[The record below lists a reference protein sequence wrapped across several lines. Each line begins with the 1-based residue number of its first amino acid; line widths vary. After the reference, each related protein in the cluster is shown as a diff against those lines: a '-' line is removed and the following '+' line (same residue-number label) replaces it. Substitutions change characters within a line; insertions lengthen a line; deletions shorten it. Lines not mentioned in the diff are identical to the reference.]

1 MRQSLVRALLA
12 STSLVAIPLAPL
24 SSGASSPTAQQTRIA
39 GAADAA
45 PVVVVGRVTDAGSRA
60 PIAGAT
66 VSLRGDNLGATTDS
80 AGRYRLSLPAKMRG
94 TSVTMDARRIGYRP
108 VQRTVRFNA
117 DSLTIDFAL
126 QVSAMHLP
134 EEDFND
140 DDKDAGDLGS
150 GHSVTALYEALRGTI
165 P

>member
-1 MRQSLVRALLA
+1 M
-12 STSLVAIPLAPL
+12 
-24 SSGASSPTAQQTRIA
+24 
-39 GAADAA
+39 
-45 PVVVVGRVTDAGSRA
+45 VVVGRVTDAGGRA

-66 VSLRGDNLGATTDS
+66 VSLQGGNLGATTDS

-94 TSVTMDARRIGYRP
+94 TSITMDARRIGYRP
-108 VQRTVRFNA
+108 VQRTVRVNA

-140 DDKDAGDLGS
+140 DEKDAGDLGT
-150 GHSVTALYEALRGTI
+150 GHSVAALYEALRGTI